1 MKIIAEI
8 PARKGSERVKNKNLR
23 LLNGIPMIGHIIN
36 KSLESK
42 YLSDIYVNTDCENIG
57 KYAQERGVNFYK
69 RSPLLASNHTTSD
82 EYNYDFI
89 KSLNPDILVQLN
101 PVCPLIRVD
110 EVDKIIKFFLENS
123 FDSLITVREERL
135 QGFCDNKPINFDI
148 NKKLPRTQDIKPI
161 QICAWPICIWDAK
174 QFVNNFETNGHSIFG
189 GKLKLYAVSFFSSV
203 KVSYEEDFL
212 LVEKLLKSGLV

>member
-69 RSPLLASNHTTSD
+69 RSPLLA
-82 EYNYDFI
+82 
-89 KSLNPDILVQLN
+89 
-101 PVCPLIRVD
+101 
-110 EVDKIIKFFLENS
+110 
-123 FDSLITVREERL
+123 
-135 QGFCDNKPINFDI
+135 
-148 NKKLPRTQDIKPI
+148 
-161 QICAWPICIWDAK
+161 
-174 QFVNNFETNGHSIFG
+174 FG
-189 GKLKLYAVSFFSSV
+189 NL
-203 KVSYEEDFL
+203 
-212 LVEKLLKSGLV
+212 